1 MAIGVVTVFSSDVH
15 PWSPEGEL
23 ALVAFTDLAAL
34 TIANTMQSEQRGELA
49 AQLQRALDA
58 RVVIE
63 QAKGAMVAR
72 DGISPGQAFE
82 RMRRQARAERRRVVE
97 IAREIMITA
106 RRP

>member
-1 MAIGVVTVFSSDVH
+1 
-15 PWSPEGEL
+15 
-23 ALVAFTDLAAL
+23 
-34 TIANTMQSEQRGELA
+34 
-49 AQLQRALDA
+49 
-58 RVVIE
+58 
-63 QAKGAMVAR
+63 VAR